1 MTTDRPA
8 PSGINEAIREWIT
21 ANEEKEIREQF
32 QNSCV
37 RNRQVLWSGMH
48 REVAQEWADKH
59 GFQTLT
65 TAMGPLMDPN
75 SPKCPKATKGHKSW
89 PKYVHGA
96 SVVFACYIS
105 EGDIATVLS
114 QPPPQRFHPSGR
126 TYYQM
131 IEEPILK
138 GKYGNRPV
146 RKIVVVHPTVGKAA
160 EFTYELWP
168 HDEPSLWTASFG
180 IPDTVRYW
188 RQVKLPRKESKVN
201 ALEPWDRGV
210 ARVI

>member
-8 PSGINEAIREWIT
+8 PPKIEEAIHAWLT
-21 ANEEKEIREQF
+21 VKEEKEIRQQF
-32 QNSCV
+32 QKACV
-37 RNRQVLWSGMH
+37 RNRQVLWSGMLG
-48 REVAQEWADKH
+48 EVAQEWADEH

-75 SPKCPKATKGHKSW
+75 SPTCPKHKKGLKSW

-96 SVVFACYIS
+96 SAVFAYYIAQ
-105 EGDIATVLS
+105 GDIATVLS
-114 QPPPQRFHPSGR
+114 QPPPQRFHPSGL
-126 TYYQM
+126 TYYQI

-146 RKIVVVHPTVGKAA
+146 KKIVVVHPTVGKAA